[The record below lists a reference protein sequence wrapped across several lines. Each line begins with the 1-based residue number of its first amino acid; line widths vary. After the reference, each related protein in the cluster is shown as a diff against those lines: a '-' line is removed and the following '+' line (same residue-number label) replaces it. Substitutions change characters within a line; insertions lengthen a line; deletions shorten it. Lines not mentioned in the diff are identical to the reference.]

1 MPYLIGIDL
10 GTSSLKA
17 MIVDEAGK
25 TMAVASRDYTIESPA
40 AGCAEQNPQIWWDAC
55 VYACKKA
62 IAQSGVEASNIK
74 GVGFSG
80 QMHGMVSLD
89 ENYEVVRP
97 AILHCD
103 ARSSEQVRR
112 IRETLGEDR
121 IPALTGNPIYTGF
134 LLPSLLWVRDNE
146 PENYRRIRHV
156 CLPKDYIRYRL
167 CGVLAS
173 DYSDASATLAFDL
186 ESNGW
191 SRRILDAFSL
201 PADIFPA
208 CLDSFAPV
216 GKVIA
221 AKETG
226 LCAGTVVVAGGGD
239 QVMQGVGNGA
249 IGFDTATVNIGSSGQ
264 VSFQSAKPLVHP
276 ALCTNTF
283 VGYEKGR
290 WIVMGAI
297 MQAGLALK
305 WVKNLLGSQSY
316 AELDTMA
323 ARARPGSGG
332 VLFLPYL
339 NGERTPHIN
348 PALSG
353 AFFGCNM
360 QTGKAEMIR
369 AVMEGVAFALMQCME
384 VCGDVGLCASEVIAS
399 GGGAKSALWLQ
410 IQSDIYG
417 LPLKVAESAEQAC
430 LGAAI
435 VAGVGC
441 GVYRDVAQGCAA
453 AVRYQDRVIQPNGKN
468 HEIYMAYYQLFKD
481 GYQAAGDVL
490 TRATRLGRAVQ
501 ND

>member
-1 MPYLIGIDL
+1 MPYLMGIDL
-10 GTSSLKA
+10 GTSSLKT

-25 TMAVASRDYTIESPA
+25 AMAIASRDYMIESPV
-40 AGCAEQNPQIWWDAC
+40 AGFAEQTPQVWWDAC
-55 VYACKKA
+55 VATCRQA
-62 IAQSGVEASNIK
+62 IAQSGVDVSLIK

-80 QMHGMVSLD
+80 QMHGMVPLD

-103 ARSSEQVRR
+103 ARSCEQVQMICETLGAQR
-112 IRETLGEDR
+112 IRE
-121 IPALTGNPIYTGF
+121 LTGNPIYTGF
-134 LLPSLLWVRDNE
+134 LLTSLLWVRDNE

-156 CLPKDYIRYRL
+156 CLPKDYIKYKL
-167 CGVLAS
+167 CGLLSS

-186 ESNGW
+186 ENNCW
-191 SRRILDAFSL
+191 SKQLLDIFSL

-208 CLDSFAPV
+208 CFDAFAPV
-216 GKVIA
+216 GCVTEA
-221 AKETG
+221 AALETG
-226 LCAGTVVVAGGGD
+226 LCEGTTVVAGGAD
-239 QVMQGVGNGA
+239 QVMQGLGNGA

-264 VSFQSAKPLVHP
+264 VSFQSAMPLVNP

-283 VGYEKGR
+283 AGYQKGR

-297 MQAGLALK
+297 MHAGLALK
-305 WVKNLLGSQSY
+305 WFKNLLDIKSY
-316 AELDTMA
+316 AQLDALA
-323 ARARPGSGG
+323 ASVRPGSGG

-348 PALSG
+348 PALS
-353 AFFGCNM
+353 ASFFGCTM
-360 QTGKAEMIR
+360 QTGKAEMAR

-384 VCGDVGLCASEVIAS
+384 VCGDIGLSASEVIAS
-399 GGGAKSALWLQ
+399 GGGARSELWLQ

-441 GVYRDVAQGCAA
+441 GVYEDVAQGCAA
-453 AVRYQDRVIQPNGKN
+453 AVRYQDKVILPDMKN
-468 HEIYMAYYQLFKD
+468 HAIYMEYYRLFKD
-481 GYQAAGDVL
+481 SYQAGRDIF
-490 TRATRLGRAVQ
+490 TRATRLGRES
-501 ND
+501 